1 MLQTLTTQPAIDVAG
16 VRRVLQDLCS
26 VAAQACTPPP
36 AFSGSLEES
45 LVDSLRRQLSDT
57 GSVRTVLERHRL
69 AFVAQYPE
77 VLLKSLHGAVER
89 IINQA
94 GLSSDFSAIS
104 LELIPEDAIVR
115 RIRVGYAVRAVKTE
129 GTEGLDFLS
138 HRINELLKQAGC
150 KARVD
155 AENNPFRPAL
165 FIDAVGVTWRQVTQV
180 DRDELMVIDGYGPLL
195 AATIERAHK
204 LLNERLDQRFPV
216 SAARPVQSAGRASAP
231 AAAAAPRQSAAD
243 VLRASGDAQS
253 LGSATRPLPTSTQD
267 RMMRRLVGERARD
280 ASGDVRSDANL
291 SKMLER
297 LLDMLQA
304 MPGASSAQGPA
315 DAAAVRSSVPAGMTG
330 AAGPRAAAP
339 DLNVLAR
346 LNELAREH
354 AVQDADQR
362 RLALLAQVFSVLLDD
377 PAVNGRIKEVIG
389 RMQVPLLKVALDD
402 SNFFFDE
409 NHPARRVMNELLAAG
424 LQDEAP
430 SDERVAALDALVDR
444 AERVLTEAP
453 DEQAQ
458 LMLDLDE
465 LQREER
471 EFANTIVA
479 EVTPVPDTE
488 ADSVETARHEV
499 AQILGER
506 VSRDGVPEFVAQVL
520 SDQWSEVL
528 ALAYVR
534 RATDPAVWLDAV
546 SVMDLLIWS
555 VAPDAAPDFRTRL
568 IKRLAELVQG
578 LNAGFD
584 ALSWKGDARS
594 EFFDQLASWHAAIMR
609 TGRIPD
615 EPDAGRPTTV
625 MLHFETDLD
634 VLARGQWLEFIDEH
648 GPGDMFRISW
658 ISPMRTRFVLTPA
671 KRAGVR
677 LLTAVELGSRM
688 DTGLI
693 RVVDRAA
700 AFDRALQIAVES
712 DALG

>member
-1 MLQTLTTQPAIDVAG
+1 
-16 VRRVLQDLCS
+16 
-26 VAAQACTPPP
+26 
-36 AFSGSLEES
+36 
-45 LVDSLRRQLSDT
+45 
-57 GSVRTVLERHRL
+57 
-69 AFVAQYPE
+69 
-77 VLLKSLHGAVER
+77 
-89 IINQA
+89 
-94 GLSSDFSAIS
+94 
-104 LELIPEDAIVR
+104 
-115 RIRVGYAVRAVKTE
+115 
-129 GTEGLDFLS
+129 
-138 HRINELLKQAGC
+138 
-150 KARVD
+150 
-155 AENNPFRPAL
+155 
-165 FIDAVGVTWRQVTQV
+165 VTQV
-180 DRDELMVIDGYGPLL
+180 DRDELMLIDGYGPLL
-195 AATIERAHK
+195 AGTIERTHK

-216 SAARPVQSAGRASAP
+216 SAARPVQAVGRASAP
-231 AAAAAPRQSAAD
+231 PPVRRQSAAD

-253 LGSATRPLPTSTQD
+253 LGSATRPLPASTQD
-267 RMMRRLVGERARD
+267 RMMRRLAGERTHDGAGEIGND
-280 ASGDVRSDANL
+280 AGL

-297 LLDMLQA
+297 LLSLLQA
-304 MPGASSAQGPA
+304 MPAAHGIGAGRP
-315 DAAAVRSSVPAGMTG
+315 DAAGVQSTGVTAPSVSSGVR
-330 AAGPRAAAP
+330 AAGT

-362 RLALLAQVFSVLLDD
+362 RLALLAQVFGVLLDD
-377 PAVNGRIKEVIG
+377 PAVHGRIKEVIG
-389 RMQVPLLKVALDD
+389 RMQLPLLKVALDD

-409 NHPARRVMNELLAAG
+409 THPARRVMNELLAAG

-430 SDERVAALDALVDR
+430 SDERIAALDAIVDR
-444 AERVLTEAP
+444 AERVLTDAP
-453 DEQAQ
+453 HEQEQ

-471 EFANTIVA
+471 EFAESIIA
-479 EVTPVPDTE
+479 ETTPVPDVE
-488 ADSVETARHEV
+488 AENVDAARHEV

-506 VSRDGVPEFVAQVL
+506 ISREGVPEFVAQVL

-534 RATDPAVWLDAV
+534 RTTDPAVWLDAV

-555 VAPDAAPDFRTRL
+555 VVPEAAPDFRTRL

-584 ALSWKGDARS
+584 ALSWTGDARA

-609 TGRIPD
+609 TGRVPD
-615 EPDAGRPTTV
+615 EPDAGRPTSV
-625 MLHFETDLD
+625 MLHFEADLE
-634 VLARGQWLEFIDEH
+634 VLSRGQWLEFIDEH
-648 GPGDMFRISW
+648 GPGEMFRISW
-658 ISPMRTRFVLTPA
+658 ISPMRTRFLLTPA

-677 LLTAVELGSRM
+677 LLTAVELGSRI